1 MAKKIVKKKSAA
13 SKTTMTKTAKKK
25 AALKAKP
32 VKSKKVVPLKKKLA
46 APSSTPSP
54 AEEKLRKTVMTAL
67 DDAKAE
73 GILCLDVRGQ
83 STLAD
88 FLFIASGQSSRHISG
103 IADRVRRALVSI
115 GAKGV
120 RVEGLP
126 QGDWAIVDG
135 GDAII
140 HLFRPEV
147 RNFYRLE
154 EVWGL
159 EPPLQ
164 ETFKKL

>member
-1 MAKKIVKKKSAA
+1 MAK
-13 SKTTMTKTAKKK
+13 KTAKKK
-25 AALKAKP
+25 PAKKKAAPKPKATKAKKA
-32 VKSKKVVPLKKKLA
+32 VASKKVVPLKKKA
-46 APSSTPSP
+46 FVPRTKPSA
-54 AEEKLRKTVMTAL
+54 AEEKLRKTVMEAL
-67 DDAKAE
+67 EDAKAE
-73 GILCLDVRGQ
+73 GILCVDVRGQ

-88 FLFIASGQSSRHISG
+88 FLFIASGQSSRHIGG
-103 IADRVRRALVSI
+103 IADRVRRALISL

-135 GDAII
+135 GDAIV

-164 ETFKKL
+164 EAFKRL

>member
-1 MAKKIVKKKSAA
+1 MAKKPVKKKP
-13 SKTTMTKTAKKK
+13 AKKK
-25 AALKAKP
+25 IATKP
-32 VKSKKVVPLKKKLA
+32 KVKVSRKVLPLKKK
-46 APSSTPSP
+46 APVRAKTKPTG
-54 AEEKLRKTVMTAL
+54 AEEKLRKTMMDAL
-67 DDAKAE
+67 EDAKAE
-73 GILCLDVRGQ
+73 GILCLDVRGE

-88 FLFIASGQSSRHISG
+88 FLFIASGQSSRHIGG
-103 IADRVRRALVSI
+103 IADKVRRALVSL

-135 GDAII
+135 GDAIV